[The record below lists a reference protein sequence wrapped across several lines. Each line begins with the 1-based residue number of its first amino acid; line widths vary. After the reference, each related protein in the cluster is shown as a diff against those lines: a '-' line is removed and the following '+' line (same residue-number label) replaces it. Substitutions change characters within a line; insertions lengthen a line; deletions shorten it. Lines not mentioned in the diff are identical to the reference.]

1 METLKQEILKVLAEG
16 AMTSGEIRNRLN
28 SQQAGWDVSQSEVSS
43 ALFSLLKQGKV
54 AHEQRLWRLTALRKN
69 PPE

>member
-16 AMTSGEIRNRLN
+16 PMPSGEIRNLLN
-28 SQQAGWDVSQSEVSS
+28 RKQWGVSQSEVSS
-43 ALFSLLKQGKV
+43 ALYSLLKQGKV
-54 AHEQRLWRLTALRKN
+54 AHEQRLWKLTALPKN